1 MADFLQLCFSVVI
14 VAICIVI
21 AIGLVYLIIGI
32 SPIILLL
39 LVIGAIIYAIWK
51 IIQKILKS
59 FKNKVL

>member
-1 MADFLQLCFSVVI
+1 MADFLQLCLGVI
-14 VAICIVI
+14 IAAICIVI

-51 IIQKILKS
+51 IIQKY
-59 FKNKVL
+59 

>member
-1 MADFLQLCFSVVI
+1 MADFLQLCLGVVI
-14 VAICIVI
+14 AAICIVI

-51 IIQKILKS
+51 IIQKY
-59 FKNKVL
+59 

>member
-1 MADFLQLCFSVVI
+1 MVDFLQQCFSVVI
-14 VAICIVI
+14 TAVCIVI

-32 SPIILLL
+32 SPLILLL

-59 FKNKVL
+59 F

>member
-1 MADFLQLCFSVVI
+1 MADFLQLCLGVI
-14 VAICIVI
+14 IAAICIVI

-51 IIQKILKS
+51 IIQKNIEI
-59 FKNKVL
+59 V